1 MNILK
6 RILITIAL
14 CVVTVVF
21 LLGFIDRNP
30 SKQVKSEAD
39 IVYSINNIPKSLE
52 TVGSLSKR
60 EQDIICAIS
69 KGLVELDENG
79 ELVPALA
86 ESVDIKDNGIE
97 YDFKI
102 RDDVYWSDGTKI
114 TPSDIVEFFREVII
128 LEAEEDIEP
137 LLNVYG
143 AEDYRNNRESFSK
156 QVGISA
162 TDTNLII
169 RLNSKDATFLN
180 ELTKPQYRLRK
191 SVLLWDE
198 IAYNYTSL
206 VYSGNYSITDITSS
220 EEIVLIR
227 NSKTDSSLARTIHL
241 VKDNGEDLALAA
253 FEVGDRDI
261 VLNPPKSQLERL
273 YKEGKLISIPSTKS
287 IYLSFNKNDILTVD
301 DRKEI
306 YRLISEALQ
315 EYESNNQA
323 SIKLADGSYFR
334 DEDEDLTKLQARK
347 VMSNSVGEETEIPDV
362 IYIACEE
369 NVLNKEIIDYLSNW
383 FADNTDITLVGTL
396 LRGDDISNISYY
408 DMALVNLDANYDEKD
423 EFYKAVSPY
432 ISEELMDKVSVSNTT
447 EEEKEIVSQI
457 EDTLYNNYLVLPLI
471 FYNDSI
477 AVNNS
482 IENIK
487 LDGNGNLKFEMTK
500 NN

>member
-1 MNILK
+1 MKILK
-6 RILITIAL
+6 GIFITIFVCL
-14 CVVTVVF
+14 VTVVF

-30 SKQVKSEAD
+30 SQQVKSEAD
-39 IVYSINNIPKSLE
+39 IVYSINNIPKGLE

-114 TPSDIVEFFREVII
+114 TPSDIVEFLREVIT
-128 LEAEEDIEP
+128 LESEEDIEP

-143 AEDYRNNRESFSK
+143 AKNYRNSNELFSK

-169 RLNSKDATFLN
+169 RLNSKDPNFLK

-198 IAYNYTSL
+198 IDYNYISIP
-206 VYSGNYSITDITSS
+206 YSGNYSIADITSS
-220 EEIVLIR
+220 EQIVLIR
-227 NSKTDSSLARTIHL
+227 NSKTDSGLAKTIHI
-241 VKDNGEDLALAA
+241 VKDEGEDLALAA
-253 FEVGDRDI
+253 FEVGERDI

-273 YKEGKLISIPSTKS
+273 YKEGKLVSIPSTKS
-287 IYLSFNKNDILTVD
+287 IYLSFNKNDILSVD

-306 YRLISEALQ
+306 YRLINKAFG

-323 SIKLADGSYFR
+323 LIKLAEGSYFR
-334 DEDEDLTKLQARK
+334 DEEEDLSKFQARK
-347 VMSNSVGEETEIPDV
+347 VMSNSVGEETEIPEV
-362 IYIACEE
+362 IYIVCEE
-369 NVLNKEIIDYLSNW
+369 NVLNKEIIDYLSEW
-383 FADNTDITLVGTL
+383 FDDNTDITLVGSL
-396 LRGDDISNISYY
+396 LRGDDGGNISYY
-408 DMALVNLDANYDEKD
+408 DMALVNLSADYNQKG
-423 EFYKAVSPY
+423 EFYEAVSSY
-432 ISEELMDKVSVSNTT
+432 LSEDIMDKVSISNTV
-447 EEEKEIVSQI
+447 EEEKEIVLQI
-457 EDTLYNNYLVLPLI
+457 EDTLFNNYLVLPLI
-471 FYNDSI
+471 FYNDNI
-477 AVNNS
+477 AVNTN

-487 LDGNGNLKFEMTK
+487 LDGNGNIKFEMTK
-500 NN
+500 K